1 MAQSPSPGD
10 FMLDDAGYG
19 TNCWIVNAPSAIAGA
34 MLIVVEWP
42 ALVDVAISF
51 DAGTVIG
58 LDATKTYVLDQIGP
72 GDTRSTTVEPPLGAV
87 TPETIDPTVL
97 TPSATPTYLSI
108 DNYGDGI
115 SRIIRLDGTFAAD
128 TIVNLYDGADAFVM
142 AVQIDL
148 PFTGLAEGN
157 YYCKALEK
165 DKSLSTRFP
174 ASTLVV
180 AGPLSTT
187 GTTPYASM
195 AEADVYFG
203 ERLNSQTWYNSEP
216 NEQLVALKTATRY
229 INRLNFIGE
238 RTDTTSDMQ
247 FPRGGDTV
255 VPSDIKAACCE
266 IAYALLDGIDV
277 EKESENLDM
286 VSQGY
291 GNVRSTYER
300 SMKPAHILAG
310 IPSIVAWR
318 LLLPYLPD
326 ARIIGVTRV

>member
-10 FMLDDAGYG
+10 FTLDDAGYG
-19 TNCWIVNAPSAIAGA
+19 TNCWLVNAPSAIAGA
-34 MLIVVEWP
+34 MLIVVEHP
-42 ALVDVAISF
+42 ALIDVAIAF
-51 DAGTVIG
+51 EGGTVIG
-58 LDATKTYVLDQIGP
+58 LDTAKTYVLDQIGP
-72 GDTRSTTVEPPLGAV
+72 GDERSTTVVPPGGVV

-97 TPSATPTYLSI
+97 TPSATPTYLAI
-108 DNYGDGI
+108 ENYGDGI
-115 SRIIRLDGTFAAD
+115 SRIIHLNGGYAAD
-128 TIVNLYDGADAFVM
+128 TIVNLYDVTDVFVM

-148 PFTGLAEGN
+148 PFVGLAEGS

-174 ASTLVV
+174 TASLVIV
-180 AGPLSTT
+180 GGLSTT

-195 AEADVYFG
+195 AEATVYFG
-203 ERLNSQTWYNSEP
+203 ERLNSQVWYNSEP

-238 RTDTTSDMQ
+238 RTDTTSPMQ

-255 VPSDIKAACCE
+255 VPDDIKAACCE

-326 ARIIGVTRV
+326 SRIISVTRV